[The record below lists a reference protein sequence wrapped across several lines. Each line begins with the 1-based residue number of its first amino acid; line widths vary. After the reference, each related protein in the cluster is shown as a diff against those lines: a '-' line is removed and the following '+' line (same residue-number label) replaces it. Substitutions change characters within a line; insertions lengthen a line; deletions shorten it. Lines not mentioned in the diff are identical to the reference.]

1 MLEIIGGLLERVM
14 SAILFDSFFWGEN
27 KVDEEDWI
35 NPQLWQVGIG
45 DRLVAD
51 LRQLISC
58 GGVEDRFS
66 VSGESIGALYRIQVF
81 SKNSL
86 SERIEVMRVEVSY
99 PNQFLPMIM
108 RDGDVLGQPFHYCK
122 NIKELKETSE
132 ELLFYLIWP
141 HIKVVT

>member
-58 GGVEDRFS
+58 GGVEACACAR
-66 VSGESIGALYRIQVF
+66 
-81 SKNSL
+81 
-86 SERIEVMRVEVSY
+86 
-99 PNQFLPMIM
+99 
-108 RDGDVLGQPFHYCK
+108 
-122 NIKELKETSE
+122 
-132 ELLFYLIWP
+132 
-141 HIKVVT
+141 

>member
-1 MLEIIGGLLERVM
+1 
-14 SAILFDSFFWGEN
+14 
-27 KVDEEDWI
+27 
-35 NPQLWQVGIG
+35 
-45 DRLVAD
+45 
-51 LRQLISC
+51 
-58 GGVEDRFS
+58 
-66 VSGESIGALYRIQVF
+66 
-81 SKNSL
+81 
-86 SERIEVMRVEVSY
+86 MRVEVSY